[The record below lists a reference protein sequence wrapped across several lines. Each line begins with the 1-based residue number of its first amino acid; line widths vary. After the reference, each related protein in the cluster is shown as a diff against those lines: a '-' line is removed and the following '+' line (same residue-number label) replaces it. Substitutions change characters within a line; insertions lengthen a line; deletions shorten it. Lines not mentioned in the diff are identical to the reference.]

1 MLYHKDFV
9 ERMRNQYPPGTR
21 VEVISLCNEEEHLK
35 PGSLQMIERP
45 LMMTDELKTMPK
57 GQFIVMKTGAH
68 PMKVKL
74 KLFFKWGITFGEPY
88 TVLDKGNRPV
98 AYAGK
103 KALVQ
108 AIREKYPPPPRREEE
123 PPEIQEIPLEQVDPQ
138 KHLPQAGQ
146 GEQPAAKVHA
156 SAPARRKTPPGKE
169 RKDDRP

>member
-1 MLYHKDFV
+1 
-9 ERMRNQYPPGTR
+9 
-21 VEVISLCNEEEHLK
+21 
-35 PGSLQMIERP
+35 
-45 LMMTDELKTMPK
+45 
-57 GQFIVMKTGAH
+57 
-68 PMKVKL
+68 MKVKL

-108 AIREKYPPPPRREEE
+108 AIREKY
-123 PPEIQEIPLEQVDPQ
+123 
-138 KHLPQAGQ
+138 LPQAGQ

>member
-74 KLFFKWGITFGEPY
+74 KLFFKWGISFGEPY
-88 TVLDKGNRPV
+88 VAPDKGNRPV

-103 KALVQ
+103 KALVKS
-108 AIREKYPPPPRREEE
+108 IREKYPPPPRKKDKL
-123 PPEIQEIPLEQVDPQ
+123 PEIQEIPLDQFDPRE
-138 KHLPQAGQ
+138 HFPQPSQAIQ
-146 GEQPAAKVHA
+146 TDAKVHA
-156 SAPARRKTPPGKE
+156 SVPARRKTPPGKE
-169 RKDDRP
+169 KEDDRP